1 MINGIATLSAA
12 FYYYKK
18 KFVDFE
24 LSFPLIL
31 SSALGAPLGS
41 LLSARADVKYILWVL
56 VFAVAFGG
64 IRMLTSKKIEERA
77 EKIDRKKK
85 IILSL
90 IIGFGIGVIAGFTGV
105 GGGIF
110 VVPMLI
116 YILKTPTKIAV
127 ASCSFIVV
135 FSSFSGFLTHYS
147 LGFFDASFAFPL
159 VLAAIIGGQI
169 GSRITVT
176 KLKASNIKRMFGI
189 ILLLFA
195 LKLLQKVI

>member
-1 MINGIATLSAA
+1 
-12 FYYYKK
+12 
-18 KFVDFE
+18 
-24 LSFPLIL
+24 
-31 SSALGAPLGS
+31 
-41 LLSARADVKYILWVL
+41 
-56 VFAVAFGG
+56 
-64 IRMLTSKKIEERA
+64 MLTSKKIEERA

-90 IIGFGIGVIAGFTGV
+90 IIGFGIGVIAGFAGV

-116 YILKTPTKIAV
+116 YILKTPTRIAV

-147 LGFFDASFAFPL
+147 LGFFDQRFALPL
-159 VLAAIIGGQI
+159 VIAAIAGGQI

-176 KLKASNIKRMFGI
+176 KLKALTIKRLFGI
-189 ILLLFA
+189 VLLLFT